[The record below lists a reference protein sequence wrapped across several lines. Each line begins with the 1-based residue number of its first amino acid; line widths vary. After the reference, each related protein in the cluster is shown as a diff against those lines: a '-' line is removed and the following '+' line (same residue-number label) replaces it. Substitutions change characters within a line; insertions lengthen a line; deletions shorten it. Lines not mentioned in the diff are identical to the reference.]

1 MRDLKRIGDSLMR
14 HQQDAAQRLEGLMQQ
29 SVRRVFD
36 DADAAYSNRKTRCSL
51 SFDRLAIDR

>member
-1 MRDLKRIGDSLMR
+1 MR